1 MKSTGIV
8 RRMDELGRIVIP
20 MEIRK
25 IYGINDR
32 DPLEIF
38 TDDDG
43 HIIIKKF
50 EPLPEI
56 SSHIDILQKLINEG
70 TNYSPEDTTKA
81 LKLLVELDKL
91 LNNVYK

>member
-1 MKSTGIV
+1 
-8 RRMDELGRIVIP
+8 MDELGRIVIP

-25 IYGINDR
+25 IYGINER

-38 TDDDG
+38 TDQEC

-56 SSHIDILQKLINEG
+56 SSHIDILRELINEG
-70 TNYSPEDTTKA
+70 TNYSPDATKKA
-81 LKLLVELDKL
+81 MRLLVELEKL
-91 LNNVYK
+91 LLETE

>member
-1 MKSTGIV
+1 MKATGIV

-38 TDDDG
+38 TDDER
-43 HIIIKKF
+43 HIIIKKY

-56 SSHIDILQKLINEG
+56 SGHIDILRELIHEC
-70 TNYSPEDTTKA
+70 TNYSTDVTKIA
-81 LKLLVELDKL
+81 ISLLVQLEKLLIEAV
-91 LNNVYK
+91 